1 MTGQEATV
9 IDISTEVD
17 TLASLPTRERTRAL
31 KRIIPRARVEE
42 VLARSGQDRTRCP
55 RLPGWFMVWFV
66 IALGL
71 FCRDSYRQ
79 VFRWLQPFRPGAIPP
94 RSTFCEARRRL
105 GVAPIRHLAE
115 DTIRLLGRPEI
126 PGAFYRGMRT
136 MALDGFVVDLPDTPA
151 NERAFGRPGS
161 GRAPGA
167 FPQARVLALCETGS
181 HVLWRSLIKPCHRG
195 EVTMAHY
202 LLRFLQPDMLLLW
215 DRNFLSYQTVFEVR
229 QRRAHLLARIKSNR
243 IFEPIRVL
251 EDGSYLAKLYRDA
264 SDRKQDRDGILVRII
279 EYTFDDPGRPGS
291 GEPHRLLTTLL
302 DAERDPARALVVLYH
317 ERWEEEVSIDEL
329 KTHQRE
335 RPVLRSQTPGGVVQE
350 LYGLL
355 LGHYILRVLMQE
367 AAAVQ
372 GLDPQRMSFIGAL
385 KILRCRLPEAPA
397 SQRGCRRWYHNL
409 VAEIAEE
416 ILPERR
422 NRINPR
428 VIKRKMSNWRKK
440 RPEHRHY
447 PQPTKGF
454 VEAIVMRR

>member
-9 IDISTEVD
+9 IDIGTEVD
-17 TLASLPTRERTRAL
+17 ALASWPTRERTRAL
-31 KRIIPRARVEE
+31 KRIIPRARIEE
-42 VLARSGQDRTRCP
+42 VLARTGRSRAHCP

-71 FCRDSYRQ
+71 FCRDCYRQ
-79 VFRWLQPFRPGAIPP
+79 VFRWLQPFRPNANPP
-94 RSTFCEARRRL
+94 RSTFCEARQRL

-115 DTIRLLGRPEI
+115 DTIRLRGRPET
-126 PGAFYRGMRT
+126 PGAFHRGMRT

-161 GRAPGA
+161 GRAPAA

-195 EVTMAHY
+195 EVTMAHH
-202 LLRFLQPDMLLLW
+202 LLRSLQRDMLLLW
-215 DRNFLSYQTVFEVR
+215 DRNFLSYQAVAEVR
-229 QRRAHLLARIKSNR
+229 QRRAHLLARIKSNL
-243 IFEPIRVL
+243 IFTPIRVL
-251 EDGSYLAKLYRDA
+251 EDGSYLAKLYRSA
-264 SDRKQDRDGILVRII
+264 ADRRQDREGILVRII

-291 GEPHRLLTTLL
+291 GERHRLLTTLL
-302 DAERDPARALVVLYH
+302 DGAPDPAETLIVLYH
-317 ERWEEEVSIDEL
+317 ERWEEEVTLDEL

-335 RPVLRSQTPGGVVQE
+335 RPALRSQTPGGVVQE

-355 LGHYILRVLMQE
+355 LGHYVVRVLMQE
-367 AAAVQ
+367 AAASR
-372 GLDPQRMSFIGAL
+372 GLDPQRMSFTGAL
-385 KILRCRLPEAPA
+385 KILRCRLPECPA
-397 SQRGCRRWYHNL
+397 SRRGRGRWYHNL

-416 ILPERR
+416 VLPQRR
-422 NRINPR
+422 DRVNPR

-440 RPEHRHY
+440 RHEHRHY

-454 VEAIVMRR
+454 AESIVMRH